1 MLEEQLFSILS
12 PLVDSNVYPDTAPEG
27 TPLPYILY
35 QQVGGIPV
43 QFLEGAGSTVSP
55 RMQITIWSDSRLQAA
70 QLQRAAQQLLVGAP
84 LFGTIAGGAVALHE
98 DALGLRGTQQDFYFS
113 GDP

>member
-1 MLEEQLFSILS
+1 MLEEHLFSILS
-12 PLVDSNVYPDTAPEG
+12 PLVDGNVYPDTAPAE

-43 QFLEGAGSTVSP
+43 QFLEGAGSTASP

-70 QLQRAAQQLLVGAP
+70 KLQLAAQGLLVDAP
-84 LFGTIAGGAVALHE
+84 LYGTIAGGAVALHE
-98 DALGLRGTQQDFYFS
+98 DVLGLRGTQQDFYFK

>member
-1 MLEEQLFSILS
+1 MLEEQLYSVLS
-12 PLVDSNVYPDTAPEG
+12 PLVAGNVFPDTAPAE
-27 TPLPYILY
+27 TPRPYILY

-43 QFLEGAGSTVSP
+43 QFMEGDGSTVSP

-70 QLQRAAQQLLVGAP
+70 QLQRAAQRLLVGAP

-98 DALGLRGTQQDFYFS
+98 DVLGLRGTQQDFYFK

>member
-1 MLEEQLFSILS
+1 MLEEKLFSILS

-43 QFLEGAGSTVSP
+43 QFLEGTGSTVSP
-55 RMQITIWSDSRLQAA
+55 RMQITIWSESRLQAA
-70 QLQRAAQQLLVGAP
+70 QLQLAAQQLLVGAP